1 MSSSH
6 STRKIHLV
14 GSRIREL
21 RKGRR
26 LTQMELSEKIGVAQ
40 SDLSRMEQGEY
51 KVGLDTLFKILQVFD
66 LKMGEFF
73 GETEQPATEEA
84 RQVLDDFRSL
94 SEEARKEVRDFL
106 LFKKQQ
112 ESQPEA
118 AEPPD
123 STANPEEEKPLNQ

>member
-6 STRKIHLV
+6 SSRKIHLV

-51 KVGLDTLFKILQVFD
+51 KVGLDTLFKILQVFE

-73 GETEQPATEEA
+73 GETEEPATEEA
-84 RQVLDDFRSL
+84 RQVMEDFRNL
-94 SEEARKEVRDFL
+94 SEEAQKEVRDFV
-106 LFKKQQ
+106 LFKKSQ
-112 ESQPEA
+112 ETGPQT
-118 AEPPD
+118 AEPQEAD
-123 STANPEEEKPLNQ
+123 SSSEEEKP